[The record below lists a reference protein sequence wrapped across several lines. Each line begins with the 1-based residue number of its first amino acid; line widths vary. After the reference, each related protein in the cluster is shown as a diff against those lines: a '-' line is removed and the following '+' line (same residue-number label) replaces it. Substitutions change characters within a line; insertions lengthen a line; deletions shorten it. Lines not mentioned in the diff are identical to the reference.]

1 MRWTST
7 LLSLAAAA
15 TVVSAQSP
23 VERPRPVQTY
33 SGVVIYQPP
42 ANYTEP
48 RTLYARTLEIKERG
62 RNVLL
67 ATWENYLPDNNPN
80 PYYPVYES
88 LDNGKSW
95 KERSRLYDQVNGWG
109 ARYQPF
115 IYELPENL
123 GTFKKGDI
131 LIAGNFIPQDLS
143 QTKIDIYVSRDKART
158 WKFVSSVARGGE
170 AIPNNGLT
178 PVWEPFLYLYKKELI
193 CYYSDQRDFVNNGQK
208 MVHQTSTDLLNWGE
222 LRNDVAYNNTEWRPG
237 MPIVSKLPNG
247 KFLLTYEFFGSVEGG
262 FSVYTRLATDPRNFN
277 EAEGRVLRATDG
289 TVPRG
294 SPYNVWTPVGGPNG
308 TIIVSSGDAPE
319 IFLNKGLAEPG
330 STWEKVSI
338 PSNTSYTRSLNILKS
353 DPRALLVVGGGLLP
367 GQPGVERN
375 RVDATLWEVPS
386 APRGYGKRATGF
398 EA

>member
-1 MRWTST
+1 MRWTT
-7 LLSLAAAA
+7 ALLSLAASTLVAA
-15 TVVSAQSP
+15 QGTP

-42 ANYTEP
+42 VNYTEP
-48 RTLYARTLEIKERG
+48 RTLYARTLEIKEKG
-62 RNVLL
+62 KNVLL
-67 ATWENYLPDNNPN
+67 ATWENYLPNNNPN

-115 IYELPENL
+115 IYQLPDNL
-123 GTFKKGDI
+123 GRFRKGDI

-143 QTKIDIYVSRDKART
+143 QTKIDIYVSKDGART

-178 PVWEPFLYLYKKELI
+178 PVWEPFLYLYKNELI

-208 MVHQTSTDLLNWGE
+208 MVHQTSTDLLNWGP

-262 FSVYTRLATDPRNFN
+262 FSVYTRLADDPRNFN
-277 EAEGRVLRATDG
+277 EAPGTVLRATDG
-289 TVPRG
+289 TIPRG

-308 TIIVSSGDAPE
+308 TVIVSSGDAPE
-319 IFLNKGLAEPG
+319 IFLNRGLAEPG
-330 STWEKVSI
+330 TAWEKVSI

-367 GQPGVERN
+367 GQPGVENN

-386 APRGYGKRATGF
+386 APKKRAAAF